1 MFIVILG
8 WLYVIAMVAITTPS
22 AWVGLIIFLA
32 GGLGP
37 ALLGLYIAGSRA
49 RRTRKMRPD
58 DATAQTTFSS
68 DREPTHTHD
77 RVE

>member
-22 AWVGLIIFLA
+22 AWVGLIIFLV

-37 ALLGLYIAGSRA
+37 ALLGLYVAGSRA
-49 RRTRKMRPD
+49 RRARRMRPD
-58 DATAQTTFSS
+58 DAAAQTASS
-68 DREPTHTHD
+68 PDREPTPTHN